1 MELFNSLGYN
11 IFLNL
16 SLAVILGMII
26 GGERLYAHKTASMRT
41 YAMVAMGAALFVTI
55 AILGGQLLSSSYSS
69 INPMYVVAQIISG
82 IGFLGAGLIIFKDD
96 RLTGVTSASGLWVCA
111 GIGMACGFGLYAV
124 ALMATLLTLFVFIV
138 LWSIEQKIKKLPG
151 FRESDG
157 ENK

>member
-82 IGFLGAGLIIFKDD
+82 IGFLGDISLDQRPGQILQLDAVGAGLVEEIH
-96 RLTGVTSASGLWVCA
+96 GLRSV
-111 GIGMACGFGLYAV
+111 
-124 ALMATLLTLFVFIV
+124 
-138 LWSIEQKIKKLPG
+138 
-151 FRESDG
+151 
-157 ENK
+157 